1 MVRTDRFAGFVLSA
15 ALVLAA
21 CDGGAGSGAQAP
33 SGELSMTSAPTL
45 PDPAVIGDTLGTVNG
60 LPIGSKEFDA
70 LATRKGRDVE
80 LDEAARAEVMDRLV
94 AEKLLYH
101 EALRQGIDKDPK
113 IQKMMVNTLLKQDV
127 YSSVKT
133 SDITED
139 ALRAY
144 FEEHK
149 EDFVVPEKAQV
160 KRILI
165 APSGEDEAAWTAAKA
180 KAESVRGEVLER
192 KAEFRK
198 LAQDHSAGAY
208 ARRGGDLG
216 FVTRDGKPGIPPEV
230 IDVAFTLDKGGVSD
244 VFRSKEGWN
253 IVYVPNKRDRVERTF
268 DQMRGSVLRKVK
280 SDTYTALYDGYVG
293 KLKGGATISIDE
305 KAVAAHEVSVP
316 TRPSLSAPG
325 DEPDAIDPSDEAPDE
340 PAGDE

>member
-1 MVRTDRFAGFVLSA
+1 MVRNNWLAGIAIGGL
-15 ALVLAA
+15 LLTA
-21 CDGGAGSGAQAP
+21 CNGTAEQASGGTLTAP
-33 SGELSMTSAPTL
+33 AAPTMPS
-45 PDPAVIGDTLGTVNG
+45 PDVIGETLGTVNG
-60 LPIGSKEFDA
+60 LPIGTKEFDA
-70 LATRKGRDVE
+70 LASRKGRDVN
-80 LDEAARAEVMDRLV
+80 LDEEARSEIVDRLV

-139 ALRAY
+139 HLRAY

-149 EDFVVPEKAQV
+149 DDFVVPEKVQV

-165 APSGEDEAAWTAAKA
+165 APEGGAEADEAAWETALQQAKA
-180 KAESVRGEVLER
+180 VRDEVMER

-198 LAQDHSAGAY
+198 LAQEQSAGAY

-216 FVTRDGKPGIPPEV
+216 FVTKDGKPGIPREV
-230 IDVAFTLDKGGVSD
+230 IDAAFDLDKGGVSEP
-244 VFRSKEGWN
+244 FRTKEGWN
-253 IVYVPNKRDRVERTF
+253 IVYVPNKRERVERTF

-280 SDTYTALYDGYVG
+280 SDTYTSLYDGYVAR
-293 KLKGGATISIDE
+293 LKAEADVSIDE
-305 KAVAAHEVSVP
+305 AAVAKHEVKAP
-316 TRPSLSAPG
+316 QRPSLRAPG
-325 DEPDAIDPSDEAPDE
+325 DDPDTVEPSGEE
-340 PAGDE
+340 

>member
-1 MVRTDRFAGFVLSA
+1 MTRSELFAGIVFGSA
-15 ALVLAA
+15 LALTGCGESTSGSAGP
-21 CDGGAGSGAQAP
+21 DGGTLETAP
-33 SGELSMTSAPTL
+33 APVM
-45 PDPAVIGDTLGTVNG
+45 PKPEVIGETLGTVNG

-70 LATRKGRDVE
+70 LAARKGRDVSI
-80 LDEAARAEVMDRLV
+80 DETARSEIMDRLV

-139 ALRAY
+139 HLKLY

-149 EDFVVPEKAQV
+149 DDFVVPEKAQV

-165 APSGEDEAAWTAAKA
+165 APEGGENGGEDAWAAAKTS
-180 KAESVRGEVLER
+180 AESVRAEVLER

-198 LAQDHSAGAY
+198 LAQEKSSGAY

-216 FVTRDGKPGIPPEV
+216 FVTSDGKPGIPSEV
-230 IDVAFTLDKGGVSD
+230 IEAAFALEKGGVSE
-244 VFRSKEGWN
+244 VFKTKQGWN
-253 IVYVPNKRDRVERTF
+253 IVYVPNKRERVERTF

-280 SDTYTALYDGYVG
+280 SDTYTTLYDGYVG
-293 KLKGGATISIDE
+293 KLREGSEVSIDE
-305 KAVAAHEVSVP
+305 GKLAGHKVAAP
-316 TRPSLSAPG
+316 TRPSLPAPG
-325 DEPDAIDPSDEAPDE
+325 ASKEAIATPDDQ
-340 PAGDE
+340 

>member
-1 MVRTDRFAGFVLSA
+1 MKRSELFAGIVFGSA
-15 ALVLAA
+15 LALTA
-21 CDGGAGSGAQAP
+21 CGGDVGGSAGPDGGTLETAP
-33 SGELSMTSAPTL
+33 APVM
-45 PDPAVIGDTLGTVNG
+45 PRAEVIGETLGTVDG

-70 LATRKGRDVE
+70 LAARKGRDVSI
-80 LDEAARAEVMDRLV
+80 DQTARAEIMERLV

-139 ALRAY
+139 HLKAY

-149 EDFVVPEKAQV
+149 DDFVVPEKAQV

-165 APSGEDEAAWTAAKA
+165 APEGGGEATEEAWATAKVE
-180 KAESVRGEVLER
+180 AEAVRAEVLER

-198 LAQDHSAGAY
+198 LAQGKSAGAY

-216 FVTRDGKPGIPPEV
+216 FVTSDGKPGIPNEV
-230 IDVAFTLDKGGVSD
+230 IEAAFALEKGGVSE
-244 VFRSKEGWN
+244 VFKSTQGWN
-253 IVYVPNKRDRVERTF
+253 IVYVPNKRERVERTF

-280 SDTYTALYDGYVG
+280 SDTYTTLYDGYVG
-293 KLKGGATISIDE
+293 KLREGSDVSIDE
-305 KAVAAHEVSVP
+305 GKLAGHKVAAP
-316 TRPSLSAPG
+316 TRPSLPAPG
-325 DEPDAIDPSDEAPDE
+325 NSREAIATPDDE
-340 PAGDE
+340 